1 MNLNIFSK
9 SASNPGFVNSI
20 SEIISEIKQYNISYE
35 KLETYSKEVDNETL
49 KLKLKDIS
57 KIYKAF
63 EDKIT
68 WKLCRLSRYVKFISR
83 KNKIMWLIL
92 KMLIYT

>member
-1 MNLNIFSK
+1 MNLKYFQNQHL
-9 SASNPGFVNSI
+9 NPGFVNSI
-20 SEIISEIKQYNISYE
+20 SEIISEMKQYNISYE
-35 KLETYSKEVDNETL
+35 ILETIAGEVDNETL

-63 EDKIT
+63 EEKLHENYVDSQDILNSLAEKID
-68 WKLCRLSRYVKFISR
+68 SVI
-83 KNKIMWLIL
+83 IL